1 MKKITKIVL
10 MLAVMILGLSMFA
23 CGGGSSNGDGSSNG
37 YEFRIKDYIPA
48 GVQGEEYDFAECFY
62 ADDGYEYSITAKYVE
77 AQNGELVENEL
88 NTINGLKFVQDVYA
102 DVYVTLYAKKASD
115 TFYSDEVVVKIRR
128 AGSEENDLL
137 NFDEFLYAFKPFG
150 FRIDA
155 ITPTAFE
162 EGTSANSYSARRL
175 DIPAGENSDA
185 EVYLELRRTSGNF
198 WFNVDLS
205 EATFSIDIKQKG
217 RSDTAIFKFESQ
229 QANYYGNFVTV
240 ELGESKSGDGWTCDK
255 VEGKDGWYH
264 VEIDCAKANI
274 ERYQTDVDGV
284 VGEAGASVKV
294 FGLDDIAKLRI
305 EIPYGGEGDSVIMLD
320 NCELRNHVVTD
331 RINVNKYAEV
341 VAKLNEGIIFDN
353 AVIKGY
359 SKVDVV
365 TDETCNSSSSIRLRQ
380 GPEGVLYPHYWI
392 DLTSLSGDGGGI
404 DITQRV
410 LEFDIKLYFDQVY
423 EVLIDFLDKGA
434 TQHISLSSGLW
445 LGNKETPVIDTRAG
459 FNADGFEVR
468 PVSGKTDWYHVK
480 LNLRKAN
487 IATEGYDL
495 LNTGYMRIVCLLA
508 ENKPEDTVLANI
520 ANLTLKTL
528 KGYEVI
534 VEGNIPDA
542 EVNKPYDF
550 SKTFIQHAGYEYE
563 LECWYTEGS
572 NRVDVLSD
580 GLVVTPDK
588 EVELHA
594 IIKAI
599 KDGKTYESSE
609 ITVLVRPEGYVPDN
623 LYKVSNSAIAGN
635 YGTVTTVTDETCNS
649 EDALKLTQGAEGVRY
664 PHYWV
669 NLTTLN
675 NGQGLDVTKRVLEFD
690 IKLLFGEVYEI
701 NIDFLDKESTQHTS
715 KTSQLWLGN
724 GSSPVINDRDT
735 FNSKGFTCVA
745 VEGKPGWYHVTLDLS
760 EAEIAT
766 EGFNLQNTGYLRI
779 ICSLSKD
786 QPENA
791 TLCYLDNV
799 ELKFKKQQTV

>member
-1 MKKITKIVL
+1 MKKITKIILVL
-10 MLAVMILGLSMFA
+10 AAMLLGLSMVA
-23 CGGGSSNGDGSSNG
+23 CGGSSSNG

-62 ADDGYEYSITAKYVE
+62 ADGGYEYSITAKYVE
-77 AQNGELVENEL
+77 AQNGELVEKEL

-240 ELGESKSGDGWTCDK
+240 ELGESKSGDGWTCNK

-380 GPEGVLYPHYWI
+380 GPEGV
-392 DLTSLSGDGGGI
+392 
-404 DITQRV
+404 
-410 LEFDIKLYFDQVY
+410 
-423 EVLIDFLDKGA
+423 
-434 TQHISLSSGLW
+434 
-445 LGNKETPVIDTRAG
+445 
-459 FNADGFEVR
+459 
-468 PVSGKTDWYHVK
+468 
-480 LNLRKAN
+480 
-487 IATEGYDL
+487 
-495 LNTGYMRIVCLLA
+495 
-508 ENKPEDTVLANI
+508 
-520 ANLTLKTL
+520 
-528 KGYEVI
+528 
-534 VEGNIPDA
+534 
-542 EVNKPYDF
+542 
-550 SKTFIQHAGYEYE
+550 
-563 LECWYTEGS
+563 
-572 NRVDVLSD
+572 
-580 GLVVTPDK
+580 
-588 EVELHA
+588 
-594 IIKAI
+594 
-599 KDGKTYESSE
+599 
-609 ITVLVRPEGYVPDN
+609 
-623 LYKVSNSAIAGN
+623 
-635 YGTVTTVTDETCNS
+635 
-649 EDALKLTQGAEGVRY
+649 RY

-675 NGQGLDVTKRVLEFD
+675 NGQGVDVTKRVLEFD

-760 EAEIAT
+760 DAEIAT

-791 TLCYLDNV
+791 TLCYIDNV
-799 ELKFKKQQTV
+799 LLNYKSK